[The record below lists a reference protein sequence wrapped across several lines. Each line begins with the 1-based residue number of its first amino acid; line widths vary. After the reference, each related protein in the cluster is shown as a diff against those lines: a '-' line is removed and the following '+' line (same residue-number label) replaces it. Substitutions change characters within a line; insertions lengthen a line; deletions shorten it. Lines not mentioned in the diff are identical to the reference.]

1 VGVNQNLNRKQKK
14 VRLEDLPNLEPRNS
28 NQRRAIE
35 SFDHKNLILSGFAG
49 TGKTYLAL
57 SLGLEAVL
65 DKSTPYLDMI
75 IVRSIVPT
83 RDIGFLPGDEQE
95 KKDAYTGPYRS
106 IFQEL
111 FNCLTAWDNLMSN
124 NLLHFESTSFIRG
137 ITYNNAIIVVDEMQN
152 LNYHELC
159 SIITRVGKHCKI
171 IFSGD
176 FHQSDFK
183 QDKEKNGL
191 KDFLMIMDMMPN
203 HFEVV
208 NFGVEDI
215 VRSGLVKDFLI
226 CESKFKDAN
235 K

>member
-1 VGVNQNLNRKQKK
+1 MNRKQKK
-14 VRLEDLPNLEPRNS
+14 VRLEDLPHLEPRNRR
-28 NQRRAIE
+28 QRSAIE
-35 SFDHKNLILSGFAG
+35 GFENRHLILSGFAG

-65 DKSTPYLDMI
+65 DKSTPYQDMI
-75 IVRSIVPT
+75 ILRSIVPT

-95 KKDAYTGPYRS
+95 KKDAYTAPYRS

-111 FNCLTAWDNLMSN
+111 FKCLTAWDNLMAN

-137 ITYNNAIIVVDEMQN
+137 ITYHNAVIVVDEMQN
-152 LNYHELC
+152 MNYHELC
-159 SIITRVGKHCKI
+159 SVITRVGKNCKI

-191 KDFLMIMDMMPN
+191 KDFLAIMDMMPN
-203 HFEVV
+203 QFHIV
-208 NFGVEDI
+208 NFAVEDI
-215 VRSGLVKDFLI
+215 VRSGLVKEFI
-226 CESKFKDAN
+226 INEQKFKEN
-235 K
+235 R